1 MRLLLWWG
9 LFTTAGVWFQSF
21 VPGVDFL
28 IPGIVICLQ
37 ERLFVWGGWLA
48 LLWIFIQEGAGSMA
62 FGSTLLWYGGLLGFY
77 IGLKCY
83 FESGNIVFILLLSAL
98 LSAWHFVLS
107 VGLTSLQDLE
117 VSRTALFNESLLQF
131 IAFPAVWLSGSMLY
145 RKYVAR

>member
-1 MRLLLWWG
+1 MRLLLWWA
-9 LFTTAGVWFQSF
+9 LFTMAGVWFQSF

-28 IPGIVICLQ
+28 SPGIVICLQ

-48 LLWIFIQEGAGSMA
+48 LLWILIQEGAGSMA

-98 LSAWHFVLS
+98 LSVWHFVLS

-145 RKYVAR
+145 RKYIAR